1 MRKATQLYQACLS
14 PQQQKLRSLDY
25 LISQG
30 THSLSDDEHVIAL
43 KATDNNQS
51 GWYCNICEKEYG
63 TPRKDTIVKHML
75 STVHWLNVTSKY
87 MMKQE
92 HSVSNVIAKN
102 ASIQLIQ
109 KSIQNGVVI
118 ATTQA
123 SLPFT
128 AGELALNLVQKTILT
143 INQNS
148 EIPQRD
154 INQARQLGFH
164 KLAAAGERLNIL
176 HCPVNKNQFGEK
188 APVPINRTQVS
199 RKITTIGNDVV
210 TLKKKFYQDVIYV
223 SIFLDESTTT
233 AMQTRPVYCG
243 LIGIK
248 PNFEWLLCSA
258 GQTNTAGCETGE
270 VYFNSV
276 KDVFNIYDIWSRK
289 KILVLMAVTR

>member
-1 MRKATQLYQACLS
+1 MT
-14 PQQQKLRSLDY
+14 
-25 LISQG
+25 
-30 THSLSDDEHVIAL
+30 
-43 KATDNNQS
+43 
-51 GWYCNICEKEYG
+51 
-63 TPRKDTIVKHML
+63 
-75 STVHWLNVTSKY
+75 
-87 MMKQE
+87 KQE

-109 KSIQNGVVI
+109 KSIQNGVII

-128 AGELALNLVQKTILT
+128 AGELALNLVQKTIRT

-148 EIPQRD
+148 EILQRD

-210 TLKKKFYQDVIYV
+210 TLKKTFY
-223 SIFLDESTTT
+223 
-233 AMQTRPVYCG
+233 
-243 LIGIK
+243 
-248 PNFEWLLCSA
+248 
-258 GQTNTAGCETGE
+258 
-270 VYFNSV
+270 
-276 KDVFNIYDIWSRK
+276 
-289 KILVLMAVTR
+289 

>member
-1 MRKATQLYQACLS
+1 M
-14 PQQQKLRSLDY
+14 
-25 LISQG
+25 
-30 THSLSDDEHVIAL
+30 
-43 KATDNNQS
+43 
-51 GWYCNICEKEYG
+51 
-63 TPRKDTIVKHML
+63 
-75 STVHWLNVTSKY
+75 
-87 MMKQE
+87 
-92 HSVSNVIAKN
+92 
-102 ASIQLIQ
+102 
-109 KSIQNGVVI
+109 
-118 ATTQA
+118 
-123 SLPFT
+123 
-128 AGELALNLVQKTILT
+128 NLVQKTIRT

-154 INQARQLGFH
+154 INRARQLGFH

-233 AMQTRPVYCG
+233 ATQTRPVYCG
-243 LIGIK
+243 LIDIK
-248 PNFEWLLCSA
+248 PNFEWLMCFA

-289 KILVLMAVTR
+289 KVLVLMAVT